1 MRIGIDATYRLHGG
15 GSLHLRELLRAWKA
29 LGTSECHEIVVF
41 TRQDAAQAI
50 SSWADDRVKIR
61 PILRNGAG
69 MTGRL
74 LWEQA
79 VLPSVCVKLNLD
91 VLFCPGNIAPLY
103 SRIPVV
109 VMLQNAAP
117 FCPSI
122 TWRSEGLSRWLKF
135 RCRRVMMSWA
145 ARRAAKC
152 IFISRWFREVFEQR
166 GYVVPAGNPVIY
178 LGREKGCGGSGDHA
192 LVKRLRS
199 TRGILCVS
207 HLYPY
212 KNISALVEAY
222 ALQRNVLEPSGLK
235 LYIVGGS
242 VSRRED
248 RRIKA
253 AIARNRLE
261 GCVELTGPV
270 PQEAVAQLMAN
281 AEFFVFQSTCENC
294 PSTLIEAL
302 AAGVPIACSE
312 VGVMPEIASDAAAF
326 FDPFDPAAIGRALK
340 ALATDADLRA
350 SLRKKAIARSSEFPT
365 WTEVAQATLNV
376 LEEAATAR
384 VKRSGAST
392 HVDSNAIT
400 GNGPPMRV

>member
-29 LGTSECHEIVVF
+29 LGTSENHEIIVF
-41 TRQDAAQAI
+41 TRQDAAREI
-50 SSWADDRVKIR
+50 SSWADDRVKVR
-61 PILRNGAG
+61 PIPRSGPSIA
-69 MTGRL
+69 GRL

-79 VLPSVCVKLNLD
+79 VLPSVCVKLKLD

-117 FCPSI
+117 FCLSV

-135 RCRRVMMSWA
+135 RCRGVMMSWA
-145 ARRAAKC
+145 ARRATRC
-152 IFISRWFREVFEQR
+152 IFISRWFRDVFEER

-178 LGREKGCGGSGDHA
+178 LGREKGRGDAGDHA
-192 LVKRLRS
+192 LVGRLRS

-212 KNISALVEAY
+212 KNICALVEGY
-222 ALQRNVLEPSGLK
+222 ALQRNVLEAGGLK
-235 LYIVGGS
+235 LYIVGKS

-248 RRIKA
+248 RRIRA

-261 GCVELTGPV
+261 ACVELTGAV

-281 AEFFVFQSTCENC
+281 AEFFVFQSACENC
-294 PSTLIEAL
+294 PSTLMEAL

-312 VGVMPEIASDAAAF
+312 VGVMPEIASDAAVF
-326 FDPFDPAAIGRALK
+326 FDPFDPASIGRVLK

-350 SLRKKAIARSSEFPT
+350 SLRKKALARSSEFPT

-384 VKRSGAST
+384 VRPAAEPAAARSCAVTATS
-392 HVDSNAIT
+392 DI
-400 GNGPPMRV
+400 